1 MCKWCLR
8 MEIILAACNRMHM
21 QHAAASYAQNSLT
34 ANQPSTRAKGSC
46 IVKHGGVFCRS
57 KKGPAALKGDT
68 AEEILAMLNSEDTAH
83 RGPLTLEGG
92 VARVMKKLLDQER
105 PMLICSEM
113 RGAHNALIS
122 CV

>member
-1 MCKWCLR
+1 M
-8 MEIILAACNRMHM
+8 
-21 QHAAASYAQNSLT
+21 
-34 ANQPSTRAKGSC
+34 
-46 IVKHGGVFCRS
+46 
-57 KKGPAALKGDT
+57 LKGDT
-68 AEEILAMLNSEDTAH
+68 AEEILAVLSSEDTAH

-122 CV
+122 CISFSNGMFWRYCRNFSW